1 VRPHRRECAEEAH
14 RPPAESEATGAEINI
29 QVNRTEKIS
38 ELRGEGNERNNSKH
52 GRYSFKYFCGK
63 W

>member
-1 VRPHRRECAEEAH
+1 MLKLNVDLD
-14 RPPAESEATGAEINI
+14 TMLIGAEINI